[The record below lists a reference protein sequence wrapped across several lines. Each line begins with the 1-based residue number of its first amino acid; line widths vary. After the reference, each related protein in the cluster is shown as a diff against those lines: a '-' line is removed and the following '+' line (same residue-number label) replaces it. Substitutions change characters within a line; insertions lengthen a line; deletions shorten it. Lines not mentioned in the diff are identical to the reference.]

1 MTVYDDIS
9 NPLFLISAGSLF
21 LFSIIMI
28 FLHYYAGRSFYK
40 KLIEYLLILITNMVS
55 IYIGYLS
62 PTMSIYT
69 IALYVIFCVI
79 IPFSILYYILD
90 QTWYHQI
97 YSRTTATSNW
107 LDKVNKSSGRDSEIM
122 NRQKLAEENRRRE
135 LDEEI

>member
-1 MTVYDDIS
+1 MTLYDDIS

-21 LFSIIMI
+21 ILSLIMI
-28 FLHYYAGRSFYK
+28 FLHYYAERSFYK
-40 KLIEYLLILITNMVS
+40 KMIEYLMIMITNMIS

-62 PTMSIYT
+62 STMSIYT
-69 IALYVIFCVI
+69 IILYFIFCVI

-97 YSRTTATSNW
+97 YSKTTATSNW
-107 LDKVNKSSGRDSEIM
+107 TNRINEASGRNREIM
-122 NRQKLAEENRRRE
+122 ERQRSSEENRRRE